1 MISSPSHHKAT
12 NMPLMGWTRNYV
24 IGLLF
29 IVLVAVIWAASSV
42 LIQLLYTS
50 TDNDFH
56 SPFLVTYIGVS
67 LFTLWLPTQKLTQ
80 YLYRPIISTPE
91 RVTAPNVRRRRTAA
105 ALETTTTTYHA
116 VNVGTP
122 ESHGQDEDG
131 TAEDAPRLDQEQDSP
146 SRKQL
151 QEIQEHDLR
160 SSIDHDVADST
171 ADNAD
176 SLLSDDNDIVGATNS
191 QELMAVWTEADHL
204 RAALYIAPVWF
215 VANWTYNASLAYT
228 SVSSSTVLSS
238 TGSLF
243 TFLFA
248 IWAGDETFSRTAL
261 CGVVLGVAGSVLTTR
276 NDASSGNDNE
286 NSHHHVDNAHPH
298 GVLGDVLGLIS
309 AVGYGMYAV
318 QTRVLCPPDE
328 AMYSM
333 QTLLGYIGLLNMV
346 VLSPLAIYLL
356 LSGSAHLGWTVLSV
370 LVVKGLL
377 DNVLSDYLWLRAV
390 MLTNATTATVGLGLT
405 IPLAFASDVFLD
417 HGSESVISVAR
428 VCGALAVLAG
438 FVLVNIGNA
447 STGSDDNGDSELESL
462 SVVNAPSP
470 QHSRLPLY
478 TDTEQK
484 EPESGSPDA
493 VMT

>member
-1 MISSPSHHKAT
+1 M
-12 NMPLMGWTRNYV
+12 LWRGWTRNYV

-67 LFTLWLPTQKLTQ
+67 LFTLWLPTQKLTR
-80 YLYRPIISTPE
+80 YLYHPISTPE
-91 RVTAPNVRRRRTAA
+91 RTAAPIVRRIRADA
-105 ALETTTTTYHA
+105 VETTTTYHA
-116 VNVGTP
+116 VDVDTRESNDHDDCSAEGGGLSLCQQQQETP
-122 ESHGQDEDG
+122 VLG
-131 TAEDAPRLDQEQDSP
+131 
-146 SRKQL
+146 
-151 QEIQEHDLR
+151 LR
-160 SSIDHDVADST
+160 SSNDNGVVDST
-171 ADNAD
+171 VDNAETF
-176 SLLSDDNDIVGATNS
+176 LADDNNDDADDQYEMVDASTS
-191 QELMAVWTEADHL
+191 QEPMAVWTEEDHL

-261 CGVVLGVAGSVLTTR
+261 CGVVLGVAGSALTTR
-276 NDASSGNDNE
+276 NDASSDDDE
-286 NSHHHVDNAHPH
+286 NHRDNAHPH

-318 QTRVLCPPDE
+318 QTRVLCPSNE

-333 QTLLGYIGLLNMV
+333 QALLGYIGLLNMV

-356 LSGSAHLGWTVLSV
+356 LSGSAHLGWTVVSV

-417 HGSESVISVAR
+417 QGSESVISVAQ

-447 STGSDDNGDSELESL
+447 GTDSAEIGDSEHEAL
-462 SVVNAPSP
+462 SVDSVPNSH
-470 QHSRLPLY
+470 HSRLPLY
-478 TDTEQK
+478 TDTEPRVPK
-484 EPESGSPDA
+484 PDNPDA

>member
-1 MISSPSHHKAT
+1 
-12 NMPLMGWTRNYV
+12 MPLIRGWTRNYV

-80 YLYRPIISTPE
+80 YLYNRPIIISSTPE
-91 RVTAPNVRRRRTAA
+91 RVPTAAPIVGRRRTAA
-105 ALETTTTTYHA
+105 VETNTTYHA
-116 VNVGTP
+116 VNVGSL
-122 ESHGQDEDG
+122 ESPGYNDNDG
-131 TAEDAPRLDQEQDSP
+131 TAEHNDSRLDPEQDS
-146 SRKQL
+146 SLRRKQ
-151 QEIQEHDLR
+151 QEIPVQGLR
-160 SSIDHDVADST
+160 SGMDHDVVDIT
-171 ADNAD
+171 ADNMDSFLAD
-176 SLLSDDNDIVGATNS
+176 DDDDDGDDIARASNP
-191 QELMAVWTEADHL
+191 QEPMAAWTEADHL

-261 CGVVLGVAGSVLTTR
+261 CGVVLGVAGSVLTT
-276 NDASSGNDNE
+276 GNDESNQG
-286 NSHHHVDNAHPH
+286 NVHPH

-318 QTRVLCPPDE
+318 QTRVLCPSDE
-328 AMYSM
+328 AIYSM

-356 LSGSAHLGWTVLSV
+356 LSGSAHLGWTVVSV

-428 VCGALAVLAG
+428 VCGALAVLTG

-447 STGSDDNGDSELESL
+447 STDTAEIGDSEQEAL
-462 SVVNAPSP
+462 SVANVPN
-470 QHSRLPLY
+470 HSRLPLY

-484 EPESGSPDA
+484 EPDPDA

>member
-1 MISSPSHHKAT
+1 
-12 NMPLMGWTRNYV
+12 V

-80 YLYRPIISTPE
+80 YISRTPE
-91 RVTAPNVRRRRTAA
+91 RVPAAAAPIVGRRRTAA
-105 ALETTTTTYHA
+105 VETTTTYHA
-116 VNVGTP
+116 VNVGTLD
-122 ESHGQDEDG
+122 SHGLEDNDG
-131 TAEDAPRLDQEQDSP
+131 TAEHTDSRLDPEQDS
-146 SRKQL
+146 SLRRKQ
-151 QEIQEHDLR
+151 QEIPVQGLR
-160 SSIDHDVADST
+160 SGMDHDVVDIT
-171 ADNAD
+171 ADNMDSFLAD
-176 SLLSDDNDIVGATNS
+176 DDDDDDIMGASNP
-191 QELMAVWTEADHL
+191 QEPMAVWTEADHL

-261 CGVVLGVAGSVLTTR
+261 CGVVLGVAGSVLTT
-276 NDASSGNDNE
+276 GNDE
-286 NSHHHVDNAHPH
+286 NNHGNVHPH

-318 QTRVLCPPDE
+318 QTRVLCPSNE
-328 AMYSM
+328 AIYSM

-356 LSGSAHLGWTVLSV
+356 LSGSAHLGWTVVSV

-447 STGSDDNGDSELESL
+447 STDTAEIGDSEQEAL
-462 SVVNAPSP
+462 SVANVPNPH
-470 QHSRLPLY
+470 HSRLPLY
-478 TDTEQK
+478 TDTELK
-484 EPESGSPDA
+484 EPEPDNPDA